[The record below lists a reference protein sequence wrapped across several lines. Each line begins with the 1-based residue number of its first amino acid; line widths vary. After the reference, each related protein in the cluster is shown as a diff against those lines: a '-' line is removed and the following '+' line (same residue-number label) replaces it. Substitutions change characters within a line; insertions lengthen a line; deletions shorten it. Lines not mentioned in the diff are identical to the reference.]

1 MESLMF
7 KDRRMHGAAELS
19 LLVGDV
25 IYADSIRGKGQTSY
39 GFMIRQSWRIRW
51 LLLACSM
58 LRLGLIVR
66 ISSVYPPYIV
76 RKKYVDD
83 TTVP

>member
-1 MESLMF
+1 MF

-39 GFMIRQSWRIRW
+39 FPDFSS
-51 LLLACSM
+51 A
-58 LRLGLIVR
+58 LRVAMMKPR
-66 ISSVYPPYIV
+66 RVE
-76 RKKYVDD
+76 
-83 TTVP
+83 